1 MAILI
6 FLLVSSQLSNHDS
19 RFTIHDSHPS
29 ITISGNE
36 IADSAIIALT
46 RQLSNPNSQILTV
59 SPIRIPPSISLPN
72 KDYKFQT
79 ATPNPFP
86 VSKYSRATLVW
97 VNIIHNNKTVKSVPV
112 PLKVRFLA
120 PMVIAKSRIK
130 KHMILSPDNVCIKLK
145 ECDATIHD
153 SRFTIHDVFGKRTK
167 KTIGKEQVL
176 TPDMIETLPLVN
188 AQKPVKI
195 IYNHHTVAIS
205 TTGFA
210 QEDGWLYDFI
220 KIQLFDK
227 IIIAKVVRANCVSII

>member
-6 FLLVSSQLSNHDS
+6 FLLLSSQPSTLKPLNSQL
-19 RFTIHDSHPS
+19 S

-46 RQLSNPNSQILTV
+46 RQLSTPNSQFLTV
-59 SPIRIPPSISLPN
+59 SPIRIPLSISLPN

-79 ATPNPFP
+79 TIHDTP

-130 KHMILSPDNVCIKLK
+130 KHVTLSPNNVCIKL
-145 ECDATIHD
+145 CDTTLNPQP
-153 SRFTIHDVFGKRTK
+153 STLQDVLGKRTK
-167 KTIGKEQVL
+167 KTIGKKQVL

-205 TTGFA
+205 ATGFA

-227 IIIAKVVRANCVSII
+227 IIIAKVVSPNCVSII